1 MIRKNIPSDLE
12 IRNIHT
18 NTAHPGVIYAELFR
32 GDEII
37 CSATLD
43 YCNARAKGIINNEEF
58 DVMENYAK
66 F

>member
-18 NTAHPGVIYAELFR
+18 NTAHPGVIYAELYR
-32 GDEII
+32 GNDLV